1 MQEMTPDEID
11 DFLGDARVGRLCM
24 AGRDGRPY
32 TIPLPFCWLDGALY
46 VRLPLTGRKGQILAE
61 NDRVCFEADAFTDA
75 LDDYA
80 SVLVEGRLVPV
91 GDVDEKRRVKEANDE
106 KYNRLRGGHRPG
118 HGRAKPVAELPLRKL
133 VVEEVG
139 GRRKERVRPAETAR
153 AVERPPASQ
162 WPAAAEMLAAA
173 AAEGVKQPW

>member
-1 MQEMTPDEID
+1 MQDMTPDEID
-11 DFLGDARVGRLCM
+11 DFLASARIGRLCM

-32 TIPLPFCWLDGALY
+32 TIPMPFCWLGGALY

-61 NDRVCFEADAFTDA
+61 NDRVCFEADAFTDS

-91 GDVDEKRRVKEANDE
+91 VDVAEKCRVKEANDE
-106 KYNRLRGGHRPG
+106 KYDRLRGGHRPG
-118 HGRAKPVAELPLRKL
+118 HGRAKPVADLPLRKL
-133 VVEEVG
+133 VADHVG
-139 GRRKERVRPAETAR
+139 GRRKEHAPQAEAAR
-153 AVERPPASQ
+153 AVEPPPAAE